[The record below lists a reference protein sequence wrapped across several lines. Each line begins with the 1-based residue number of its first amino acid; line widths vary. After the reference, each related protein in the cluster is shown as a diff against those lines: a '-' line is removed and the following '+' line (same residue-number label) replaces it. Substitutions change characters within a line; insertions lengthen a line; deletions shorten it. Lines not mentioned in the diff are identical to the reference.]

1 MTETIQKKRSLFNIL
16 KLMADFDDE
25 VAGISIEE
33 FKEVVGELPDK
44 IDSCRDFISSVE
56 CRVDYLK
63 SEISELQ
70 SRKKSM
76 ENTINNFKQYLV
88 STMKTM
94 EVDKLQGAN
103 FSLSLGSRKHIDIKE
118 GKEIDSNMYLEIGLL
133 DPTVIKRE
141 YKINKANFKHLCS
154 KVPDI
159 LKKYGQESV
168 KSFAQFRR
176 KKGV

>member
-1 MTETIQKKRSLFNIL
+1 MSETIQKKRSLFNIL

-63 SEISELQ
+63 TEIAELQ

-88 STMKTM
+88 STMETM

-103 FSLSLGSRKHIDIKE
+103 FSLSLGSRKTIDLKE
-118 GKEIDSNMYLEIGLL
+118 GKEITNEMYAEIGII
-133 DPTVIKRE
+133 DPTVIKKE
-141 YKINKANFKHLCS
+141 YKINKTNFKRLCS